1 MAYMRQEL
9 SECEPASRN
18 ALPSS
23 RASFEIL
30 KPVGR
35 GNRSKIT
42 EGPILG
48 SFPYVIKQS

>member
-9 SECEPASRN
+9 SECELGSRN
-18 ALPSS
+18 ALPS

-30 KPVGR
+30 KPVGQ

-42 EGPILG
+42 EGPILR
-48 SFPYVIKQS
+48 SFPFPT